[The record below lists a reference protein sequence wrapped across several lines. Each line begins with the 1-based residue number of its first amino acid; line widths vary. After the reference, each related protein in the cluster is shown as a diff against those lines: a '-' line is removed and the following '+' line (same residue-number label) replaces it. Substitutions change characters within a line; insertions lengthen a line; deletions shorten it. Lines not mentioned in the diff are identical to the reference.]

1 MGIMGRWRIGIL
13 VALCMTLASPLWA
26 QPVQP
31 PARTP
36 SPPLPW
42 DKDVTLL
49 QSVETELR
57 SGGIKALASHM
68 AEFEAA
74 LANGKQFFP
83 DGALV
88 DGKRYVLADG
98 TAETL
103 MMLLAYTAPPKKD
116 PAVKTVAIDPNPY
129 PSIGIELASYYDEV
143 GQPEEAIRVLDESM
157 ALSPAPD
164 FKAGAHVAGM
174 IGEKGVALGMLKRFP
189 EALATYDQG
198 LTLKGLIMSD
208 RTRLL
213 RGRGF
218 MLVEMGRLDEGE
230 AAYREALKLDPAD
243 ARALNELRYIARL
256 RAGGPKTPAQ
266 VLTSPGPS
274 ALQPAPQAPGRTPI

>member
-1 MGIMGRWRIGIL
+1 MGRWRIGIL
-13 VALCMTLASPLWA
+13 LALVLTAPAWA
-26 QPVQP
+26 QPAQP
-31 PARTP
+31 PAQTP
-36 SPPLPW
+36 SPALPW
-42 DKDVTLL
+42 DKDVELL
-49 QSVETELR
+49 QSVEVQLR
-57 SGGIKALASHM
+57 SGGIKALAPHM

-88 DGKRYVLADG
+88 DDKRYVLADG

-116 PAVKTVAIDPNPY
+116 PAVKTVAMIPNPY

-164 FKAGAHVAGM
+164 FKAGAHVAVM

-218 MLVEMGRLDEGE
+218 MLVEMDRLDEGE

-266 VLTSPGPS
+266 VLTSPGP
-274 ALQPAPQAPGRTPI
+274 PAPPQEPPPPNRTPI